1 MRESQSQKIVT
12 DRILNQKAEQVTAT
26 VTEMGFSIIIT
37 AGDEDAA
44 YEANHARQLT
54 DAIQENR
61 EDFDNDPMALVE
73 FIEDL
78 IEIVEDNR
86 SKEEHLEEWEGRDL
100 NEYDP

>member
-1 MRESQSQKIVT
+1 MRETERQKAVT
-12 DRILNQKAEQVTAT
+12 DSILNNIANQVKAT

-37 AGDEDAA
+37 ADGKEAA
-44 YEANHARQLT
+44 YEADHARQLT
-54 DAIQENR
+54 EAIRENR

>member
-54 DAIQENR
+54 DAIQENK

-86 SKEEHLEEWEGRDL
+86 SKEEHLEEWQGRDL
-100 NEYDP
+100 NEYNP